1 MPDNGVI
8 YIATGEMYVKEAR
21 RSADQLK
28 SIIDV
33 DVTLFTD
40 TKINGG
46 SFDNVVTIGE
56 SNSGFAGKVELMRK
70 TPYEKTIFLDT
81 DTYVVEDISGIF
93 DLLENFD
100 ICIAQNEKA
109 YGFDELPPDH
119 RYRDIPPGF
128 PEFNTGVIGFKM
140 SSELERFLDEWL
152 DLFVKDKQGQYY
164 ESDVITDQQSF
175 RVALYKSDLR
185 HNVLP
190 MNYNCVF
197 RRCGYLNGKVKLFHG
212 RLLDFEGAGASKNLS
227 VQQAVEEL
235 NRRSEPRIYYR
246 TIDGRV
252 KIHETSLYTK
262 VFRSLVYDGMG
273 PTVKRVKK
281 LIKELLP

>member
-21 RSADQLK
+21 KSVDQLK
-28 SIIDV
+28 SIMNV

-40 TKINGG
+40 TKINQGP
-46 SFDNVVTIGE
+46 FDNVVTIGE
-56 SNSGFAGKVELMRK
+56 SNSGFAGKVELMKK

-81 DTYVVEDISGIF
+81 DTYVLNDISDIF
-93 DLLENFD
+93 DLLKNFD
-100 ICIAQNEKA
+100 ICIAQNEKG

-119 RYRDIPPGF
+119 IYRDIPTGF

-152 DLFVKDKQGQYY
+152 DLFVKDKQQQYY

-197 RRCGYLNGKVKLFHG
+197 RRCGYLNGEVKLFHG
-212 RLLDFEGAGASKNLS
+212 RLLNFEGVGATKDID
-227 VQQAVEEL
+227 VRQAVAEL
-235 NRRSEPRIYYR
+235 NSVSKPRIYYR

-252 KIHETSLYTK
+252 KIHEIPLYTK
-262 VFRSLVYDGMG
+262 IFHSLVYDGMG
-273 PTVKRVKK
+273 PTMVRGKK
-281 LIKELLP
+281 LVKNLLS